1 MWKIVGIGEKS
12 VTFKDMNGTDAII
25 SFQEKEGF
33 VELIYLGTSLRG
45 RTKMMILETKADVLQ
60 IQKMNSHIVKTPDGK
75 TLKLNFVFKDISCLL
90 EFPLLKI

>member
-1 MWKIVGIGEKS
+1 MWKIVGIGGKS

-45 RTKMMILETKADVLQ
+45 RTKMMILESKSDVLQ
-60 IQKMNSHIVKTPDGK
+60 IQKMNSHIVKTPGGK

>member
-1 MWKIVGIGEKS
+1 MWKIVGIGGKS

-25 SFQEKEGF
+25 SFHEKEGF
-33 VELIYLGTSLRG
+33 VELTYLGNSLFGKTRM
-45 RTKMMILETKADVLQ
+45 TILESKSDVLQ
-60 IQKMNSHIVKTPDGK
+60 IQKMNSHIVKTPGGK